1 MDIHIRGSD
10 PDSPELVHRLGSDPD
25 AFEAFYR
32 RHVADVGRFV
42 ARRVP
47 DPHTAADVTA
57 EVFLAV
63 IDGAAR
69 YRGGPGGARGWL
81 FGIARNL
88 AAADSRRS
96 ARDRRTESRVSGRR
110 LLDADDLARAEER
123 IDAARRVTDLAPG
136 LAALPPGERAVLEL
150 VALDG
155 LTVAEAARVLGIAVA
170 DRALAGDAGPGLR
183 ADTLTGPAATRRA
196 ACRARRRHGVTIRA
210 WTSRRCCSL
219 W

>member
-1 MDIHIRGSD
+1 MTD
-10 PDSPELVHRLGSDPD
+10 PDPPELVRRIGSDPD

-42 ARRVP
+42 ARRVT

-63 IDGAAR
+63 IDAAAG

-88 AAADSRRS
+88 AAADRRRH
-96 ARDRRTESRVSGRR
+96 ARDAAKTARISGRR
-110 LLDADDLARAEER
+110 LLDTDDITRAEEQ
-123 IDAARRVTDLAPG
+123 IDAARRLAALTPG
-136 LAALPPGERAVLEL
+136 LAALPAGERAVLEL

-155 LTVAEAARVLGIAVA
+155 LSVAEAARVLGI
-170 DRALAGDAGPGLR
+170 RPGTARVRLH
-183 ADTLTGPAATRRA
+183 
-196 ACRARRRHGVTIRA
+196 RARRLT
-210 WTSRRCCSL
+210 TSRPLEARA
-219 W
+219 